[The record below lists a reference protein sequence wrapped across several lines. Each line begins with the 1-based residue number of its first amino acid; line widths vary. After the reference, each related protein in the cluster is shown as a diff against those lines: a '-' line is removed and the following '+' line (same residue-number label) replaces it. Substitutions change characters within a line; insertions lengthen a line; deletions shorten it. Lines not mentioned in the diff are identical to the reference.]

1 MLKDSIVGMQNFIED
16 LKLRC
21 VEIENSYK
29 KKLDYLQKDLQEYQK
44 REDMF
49 AREIEKLN
57 QEIAEFYR
65 K

>member
-29 KKLDYLQKDLQEYQK
+29 KKLDYLQKDMQEYQK

>member
-1 MLKDSIVGMQNFIED
+1 MLKDSMVGMQNFIED

-21 VEIENSYK
+21 VDIENGYK
-29 KKLDYLQKDLQEYQK
+29 KKMDYLQKDLQEYQK

-49 AREIEKLN
+49 AREIERLN